1 MRRWL
6 IAAALWMAAASS
18 MAACPAWSL
27 QRAEQGDRPP
37 QSANCRLE
45 RGLLAAGQQRGQRR
59 GLRHALGPVGAVAAL
74 LR

>member
-6 IAAALWMAAASS
+6 IAAALWMAAASP

-27 QRAEQGDRPP
+27 QRAEQEIGHLSRQIADWKE
-37 QSANCRLE
+37 AYW
-45 RGLLAAGQQRGQRR
+45 QQRGQRR